1 MSLKRSSEN
10 VSNNGGGTGRRSD
23 IEALNLFLKFM
34 HKTIKRWH
42 LENVF
47 RGTI

>member
-1 MSLKRSSEN
+1 MAEELAEE
-10 VSNNGGGTGRRSD
+10 VSTRD

-34 HKTIKRWH
+34 HKMIKRQH
-42 LENVF
+42 LGNVF

>member
-1 MSLKRSSEN
+1 MAEKAAEE
-10 VSNNGGGTGRRSD
+10 VSAHD

-34 HKTIKRWH
+34 HKTIKRWP
-42 LENVF
+42 LGNVF

>member
-1 MSLKRSSEN
+1 MSLIMAEEPAEE
-10 VSNNGGGTGRRSD
+10 VSAHD